1 MENNAEE
8 RNIASSKWNIKN
20 WDLTKLKSALNFKS
34 LKTKILLAFM
44 TIILL
49 VIILATIMIVTIS
62 KTNNKTEQM
71 VDEELALLIAND
83 QLTLSISQRIAAARG
98 YILFGDDLYKN
109 LFDQYTEESQKHEK
123 QVLALSTKKETQEV
137 IDRSVDWEAMVVTDV
152 FERYD
157 SGDEAGAA
165 SYLRSSVEPYSN
177 DLIKEFEKL
186 SDIRMDSIN
195 VQAQSVTNLGKRS
208 LTLTFIISVLVIILG
223 ITIALLTSN
232 SITKPIKKVMERM
245 QTIAYG
251 DLTSEPLAITAKDE
265 TGQLAMAINQMQV
278 MEKEVMEGI
287 KRASEMLTNNSNEL
301 TQSANEVKSG
311 SEQVA
316 ITMQELATGSETQAT
331 TASNL
336 SVVMGNFTKK
346 VQSTNKSGEK
356 IKDSSM
362 GVLSMT
368 TQGKEYME
376 DSNRQMAKIDEIVLD
391 AVFKMATLDNQTKE
405 ITNLVMII
413 QKIADQT
420 NLLALNAAIEA
431 ARAGEHGR
439 GFAVVADEV
448 RKLAEQVAVSIS
460 DITGF
465 VEKIQTESKR
475 VSDSL
480 QTGYTEVQEGTSQ
493 IKKTGDT
500 FNQINASVTTMVKG
514 IKDISDNL
522 ESIQVNSEI
531 MNSSIEEIASVSEE
545 SAAGVEET
553 SAASQEITSSMEEV
567 AGNSEQLADLAKGLA
582 EMVEEFKI

>member
-1 MENNAEE
+1 MENNIEE
-8 RNIASSKWNIKN
+8 KAINTSKWNIKN
-20 WDLTKLKSALNFKS
+20 WSVPKFKNKLNFKS

-44 TIILL
+44 TIIVL
-49 VIILATIMIVTIS
+49 VIILATIMVVTIS
-62 KTNNKTEQM
+62 RTNDHTNEM
-71 VDEELALLIAND
+71 VDEELALLIADD
-83 QLTLSISQRIAAARG
+83 QLTLSLSQRIAAARG
-98 YILFGDDLYKN
+98 YLLFGDTMYKN
-109 LFDQYTEESQKHEK
+109 LFDQYTEKSHEY
-123 QVLALSTKKETQEV
+123 QDQLLALTSAEKTKDV
-137 IDRSVDWEAMVVTDV
+137 IKRSNDWEELVLTEV

-157 SGDEAGAA
+157 NGDVAGAT
-165 SYLRSSVEPYSN
+165 SYLHSSVEPYSN
-177 DLIKEFEKL
+177 DLINEFEKL
-186 SDIRMDSIN
+186 SNTRMESIN
-195 VQAQSVTNLGKRS
+195 TKAQSVTDLGKQS
-208 LTLTFIISVLVIILG
+208 LILTFIISILVIVLG
-223 ITIALLTSN
+223 VTIALLTSS
-232 SITKPIKKVMERM
+232 SIIKPIKKVMERM
-245 QTIAYG
+245 NIIAYG
-251 DLTSEPLAITAKDE
+251 DLTSEPLEITTEDE

-278 MEKEVMEGI
+278 MEIEIMGGI
-287 KRASEMLTNNSNEL
+287 KSASEMLTNHSNEL

-316 ITMQELATGSETQAT
+316 TTMQELATGSETQAT

-336 SVVMGNFTKK
+336 AVVMENFTKK
-346 VQSTNKSGEK
+346 VKNTNKNGEK

-368 TQGKEYME
+368 AEGKQYME
-376 DSNRQMAKIDEIVLD
+376 DSSSQMSKIDEIVLD

-405 ITNLVMII
+405 INNLVVII

-448 RKLAEQVAVSIS
+448 RKLAEQVAISIA

-465 VEKIQTESKR
+465 VEKIQNESKK

-493 IKKTGDT
+493 IKKTGET
-500 FNQINASVTTMVKG
+500 FNKINASVTTMVEGIKG
-514 IKDISDNL
+514 ISENL
-522 ESIQVNSEI
+522 ESIQANSEI

-545 SAAGVEET
+545 SAAGIEET

-567 AGNSEQLADLAKGLA
+567 AGNSVQLSDLAQNLA
-582 EMVEEFKI
+582 EMVEEFKV

>member
-1 MENNAEE
+1 MENNIEE
-8 RNIASSKWNIKN
+8 KAINTSKWNIKN
-20 WDLTKLKSALNFKS
+20 LRELDFKSKLNFKS
-34 LKTKILLAFM
+34 LKTKLLLAFM
-44 TIILL
+44 TIIVM
-49 VIILATIMIVTIS
+49 VIILATITVVTIS
-62 KTNNKTEQM
+62 KTNDTTEEM
-71 VDEELALLIAND
+71 IDKELNLLLAND
-83 QLTLSISQRIAAARG
+83 QMTFTLSQRIAAARG
-98 YILFGDDLYKN
+98 YILFGDALYRN
-109 LFDQYTEESQKHEK
+109 LFDQYTEEAHEY
-123 QVLALSTKKETQEV
+123 QEELLALSTKPETKEIV
-137 IDRSVDWEAMVVTDV
+137 DRSNEWEEMVITEV

-157 SGDEAGAA
+157 NDDATGAA
-165 SYLRSSVEPYSN
+165 SYLKSSVEPFSN
-177 DLIKEFEKL
+177 DIITQLKKVAE
-186 SDIRMDSIN
+186 IRKSSIT
-195 VQAQSVTNLGKRS
+195 AASESVIDLGKQS
-208 LTLTFIISVLVIILG
+208 LISTLIISGLVIILG

-232 SITKPIKKVMERM
+232 SITKPIKRVMERM

-251 DLTSEPLAITAKDE
+251 DLTSEPLAINTKDE
-265 TGQLAMAINQMQV
+265 TGQLAMAINQMQI

-287 KRASEMLTNNSNEL
+287 KLASEMMTNNSNEL

-316 ITMQELATGSETQAT
+316 VTMQELATGSETQAT

-336 SVVMGNFTKK
+336 AVVMGNFTKK
-346 VQSTNKSGEK
+346 VQNTNKSGEK

-362 GVLSMT
+362 GVLTMT
-368 TQGKEYME
+368 AQGKEYME
-376 DSNRQMAKIDEIVLD
+376 DSSRQMAKIDEIVLD

-582 EMVEEFKI
+582 EMVAEFKI

>member
-1 MENNAEE
+1 
-8 RNIASSKWNIKN
+8 
-20 WDLTKLKSALNFKS
+20 
-34 LKTKILLAFM
+34 
-44 TIILL
+44 
-49 VIILATIMIVTIS
+49 
-62 KTNNKTEQM
+62 
-71 VDEELALLIAND
+71 
-83 QLTLSISQRIAAARG
+83 
-98 YILFGDDLYKN
+98 
-109 LFDQYTEESQKHEK
+109 
-123 QVLALSTKKETQEV
+123 
-137 IDRSVDWEAMVVTDV
+137 
-152 FERYD
+152 
-157 SGDEAGAA
+157 
-165 SYLRSSVEPYSN
+165 
-177 DLIKEFEKL
+177 
-186 SDIRMDSIN
+186 
-195 VQAQSVTNLGKRS
+195 
-208 LTLTFIISVLVIILG
+208 
-223 ITIALLTSN
+223 
-232 SITKPIKKVMERM
+232 
-245 QTIAYG
+245 
-251 DLTSEPLAITAKDE
+251 
-265 TGQLAMAINQMQV
+265 MAINQMQV

-316 ITMQELATGSETQAT
+316 ITMQELATGSESQAT

-376 DSNRQMAKIDEIVLD
+376 DSNHQMAKIDEIVLD

-582 EMVEEFKI
+582 EMVAEFKI

>member
-1 MENNAEE
+1 LENNVEE

-98 YILFGDDLYKN
+98 YILFGDGLYKN

-137 IDRSVDWEAMVVTDV
+137 IDRSVDWEAMVLTDV

-195 VQAQSVTNLGKRS
+195 AQAQSVTNLGKRS
-208 LTLTFIISVLVIILG
+208 LTLTIIISVLVIILG

-336 SVVMGNFTKK
+336 SIVMGNFTKK

-582 EMVEEFKI
+582 EMVAEFKI

>member
-1 MENNAEE
+1 MENNIEE
-8 RNIASSKWNIKN
+8 KNIASSKWNIKN

-49 VIILATIMIVTIS
+49 VIVLATIMIVTIS

-71 VDEELALLIAND
+71 IDEELTLLIAND

-98 YILFGDDLYKN
+98 YILFGDGLYKN
-109 LFDQYTEESQKHEK
+109 LFDQYTEKSQKYEK

-137 IDRSVDWEAMVVTDV
+137 IDRSVDWEAMVLTDV

-195 VQAQSVTNLGKRS
+195 AQAQSVTNLGKSS
-208 LTLTFIISVLVIILG
+208 LMLTFIISVLVIILG

-582 EMVEEFKI
+582 EMVAEFKI

>member
-1 MENNAEE
+1 M
-8 RNIASSKWNIKN
+8 SKFKHG
-20 WDLTKLKSALNFKS
+20 LNFKT

-44 TIILL
+44 SIMVMVVVLSVITI
-49 VIILATIMIVTIS
+49 VSVS
-62 KTNNKTEQM
+62 KTNERTEQM
-71 VDEELALLIAND
+71 VDEELALLMAND
-83 QLTLSISQRIAAARG
+83 QLTLSLSNRISAARG
-98 YILFGDDLYKN
+98 YILFGDTLYRN
-109 LFDQYTEESQKHEK
+109 LFDQYTEESHEYQE
-123 QVLALSTKKETQEV
+123 QVLALSGKPETQEL
-137 IDRSVDWEAMVVTDV
+137 IDRSTDWENMVVSEV

-157 SGDEAGAA
+157 NGDEAGAA
-165 SYLRSSVEPYSN
+165 SYLQSSVEPYSN

-186 SDIRMDSIN
+186 ADVRKESISAN
-195 VQAQSVTNLGKRS
+195 SQSVIDLGNQTYIS
-208 LTLTFIISVLVIILG
+208 TIIISSLVIIVG

-232 SITKPIKKVMERM
+232 SIIKPIKKVMERM
-245 QTIAYG
+245 NTIAYG
-251 DLTSEPLAITAKDE
+251 DLTPEPLEITAKDE
-265 TGQLAMAINQMQV
+265 TGQLAVAINQMQV

-287 KRASEMLTNNSNEL
+287 KMASEMLTNHSNEL

-316 ITMQELATGSETQAT
+316 TTMQELATGSEAQAT

-336 SVVMGNFTKK
+336 AVVMDNFTKK
-346 VQSTNKSGEK
+346 VKNTNKSGEK

-362 GVLSMT
+362 GVLTMT
-368 TQGKEYME
+368 AEGKQFME
-376 DSNRQMAKIDEIVLD
+376 DSSSQMAKIDEIVLD
-391 AVFKMATLDNQTKE
+391 AVFKMATLDNQTQE
-405 ITNLVMII
+405 INNLVVII

-448 RKLAEQVAVSIS
+448 RKLAEQVAVSIG
-460 DITGF
+460 DITGI
-465 VEKIQTESKR
+465 VEKIQNESNK
-475 VSDSL
+475 VSTSL

-500 FNQINASVTTMVKG
+500 FNKINASVTKMVDG
-514 IKDISDNL
+514 IKDISNNL

-582 EMVEEFKI
+582 DMVGEFKI

>member
-1 MENNAEE
+1 MENNVEE
-8 RNIASSKWNIKN
+8 KNIASSKWNIKN

-98 YILFGDDLYKN
+98 YILFGDGLYKN
-109 LFDQYTEESQKHEK
+109 LFDQYTEESQKYEK

-186 SDIRMDSIN
+186 SDIRMESIN
-195 VQAQSVTNLGKRS
+195 AQAKSVTDLGKRS

-287 KRASEMLTNNSNEL
+287 KRASEMLTSNSNEL

>member
-1 MENNAEE
+1 MENNIEE
-8 RNIASSKWNIKN
+8 KTITKGKWKIKEL
-20 WDLTKLKSALNFKS
+20 DLARFKKVMNFKS

-44 TIILL
+44 TVIVL
-49 VIILATIMIVTIS
+49 VIILSSITAVTIAKANAS
-62 KTNNKTEQM
+62 TEKM
-71 VDEELALLIAND
+71 VDEELALLIVDDN
-83 QLTLSISQRIAAARG
+83 LTFSLSQRIAAARG
-98 YILFGDDLYKN
+98 YILFGDQMYKN
-109 LFDQYTEESQKHEK
+109 LFNQYSEKSHEYDK
-123 QVLALSTKKETQEV
+123 TLLTLSDSKVAKEIV
-137 IDRSVDWEAMVVTDV
+137 ARSNDWEQTVLTEV

-157 SGDEAGAA
+157 NGDTAGAA

-177 DLIKEFEKL
+177 DLINELEKL
-186 SDIRMDSIN
+186 STEQKKSIKAD
-195 VQAQSVTNLGKRS
+195 AQIVTSSGNRS
-208 LTLTFIISVLVIILG
+208 LISIIIISIVIILVG
-223 ITIALLTSN
+223 IAIALLTSN
-232 SITKPIKKVMERM
+232 SIIKPIKRVMERM
-245 QTIAYG
+245 NIIAFG
-251 DLTSEPLAITAKDE
+251 DLTSEPLEITEKDE

-287 KRASEMLTNNSNEL
+287 QMASEMLTNHSNQL
-301 TQSANEVKSG
+301 TQAANEVKSG

-316 ITMQELATGSETQAT
+316 TTMQELATGSEAQAT

-336 SVVMGNFTKK
+336 AVVMDNFTKK

-368 TQGKEYME
+368 AEGKQYME
-376 DSNRQMAKIDEIVLD
+376 DSSQQMAKIDEIVLE
-391 AVFKMATLDNQTKE
+391 AVFKMATLDNETKE
-405 ITNLVMII
+405 INHLVVII

-448 RKLAEQVAVSIS
+448 RKLAEQVAISIA

-465 VEKIQTESKR
+465 VGKIQAESMK

-480 QTGYTEVQEGTSQ
+480 QTGYKEVQEGTSQ

-500 FNQINASVTTMVKG
+500 FNKINASVTTMVKG

-522 ESIQVNSEI
+522 DSIQVNSEI
-531 MNSSIEEIASVSEE
+531 MNSSIEEIASVSQE

-553 SAASQEITSSMEEV
+553 SAASQEITSSMDEV
-567 AGNSEQLADLAKGLA
+567 AENSEQLADLAKGLA
-582 EMVEEFKI
+582 DMVEEFKV